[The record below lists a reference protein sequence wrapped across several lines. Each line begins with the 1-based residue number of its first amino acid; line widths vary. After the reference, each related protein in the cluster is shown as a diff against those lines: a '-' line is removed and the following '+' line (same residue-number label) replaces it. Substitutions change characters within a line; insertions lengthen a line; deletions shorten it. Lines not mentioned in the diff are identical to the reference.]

1 MEGKGDAAAVRMNI
15 AAVAA
20 ALSAKGKSVSLEGG
34 GKLTGPLRENA
45 SS

>member
-20 ALSAKGKSVSLEGG
+20 ALSAKDKAVILEGD
-34 GKLTGPLRENA
+34 GKLPGRH
-45 SS
+45 